1 MIKLFKS
8 FGCACLLSLCLGST
22 VHAGIFDDD
31 EARKAIL
38 DLRQKVETLKSNFEG
53 LQSKQNAFQEE
64 GAQQSVQLK
73 KSILNLQSMIEGL
86 RQEIQVL
93 SGDKEVLTKALSETQ
108 RQLKT
113 QAQVLEERMARVEP
127 QKVNL
132 DGQEFL
138 ADQAEIKEFENA
150 LALFKKADYLMASN
164 AFAEF
169 TKRYASSGYTASSVY
184 FMGTALYAVRDYKA
198 AVSSFKNLVLIAPNH
213 LRVPDAKLSI
223 ASCLIELKDIKG
235 ARKTLEDLIKDHPQS
250 DAAQSAKE
258 RILKLK

>member
-1 MIKLFKS
+1 MIKLLKS
-8 FGCACLLSLCLGST
+8 LCWACLLSLCLGSLA
-22 VHAGIFDDD
+22 HAGIFDDD

-38 DLRQKVETLKSNFEG
+38 DLRQKVETLKNNFEG
-53 LQSKQNAFQEE
+53 LQSKLQSNQNAFQEE
-64 GAQQSVQLK
+64 SVQLK

-86 RQEIQVL
+86 KQEIQVL
-93 SGDKEVLTKALSETQ
+93 GGDKEVLTKALSETQ

-113 QAQVLEERMARVEP
+113 QSQVLENRLARLEP
-127 QKVNL
+127 QKVSL

-150 LALFKKADYLMASN
+150 LALFKKADYPQAAD
-164 AFAEF
+164 AFTEF
-169 TKRYASSGYTASSVY
+169 SKRYASGGYAASAVY
-184 FMGTALYAVRDYKA
+184 FMGTAQYAVRDYKA
-198 AVSSFKNLVLIAPNH
+198 AVGSFKNLVSIAPNH

-223 ASCLIELKDIKG
+223 ASCLIELKDNKG
-235 ARKTLEDLIKDHPQS
+235 ARKALEELIKEHPQS

>member
-1 MIKLFKS
+1 MIKPFKS
-8 FGCACLLSLCLGST
+8 FCWACLLSLCLSSFA
-22 VHAGIFDDD
+22 HAGIFDDD

-53 LQSKQNAFQEE
+53 LQSNQNAFQEE
-64 GAQQSVQLK
+64 SVQLK

-86 RQEIQVL
+86 KQEIQVL
-93 SGDKEVLTKALSETQ
+93 GGDKEVLTKALSETQ

-113 QAQVLEERMARVEP
+113 QSQVLENRLARLEP
-127 QKVNL
+127 QKVSL

-150 LALFKKADYLMASN
+150 LALFKKADYPQAAD
-164 AFAEF
+164 AFTEF
-169 TKRYASSGYTASSVY
+169 SKRYASSGYAASAVY
-184 FMGTALYAVRDYKA
+184 FMGTAQYAVRDYKA
-198 AVSSFKNLVLIAPNH
+198 AVGSFKNLVSIAPNH

-223 ASCLIELKDIKG
+223 ASCLIELKDNKG
-235 ARKTLEDLIKDHPQS
+235 ARKALEELIKEHPQS